1 MYSVNNQE
9 SFYESQKPVNILKIH
24 HNMHNT
30 PCALKIHHN
39 MHNTPCALKIHHN
52 MHNTPCALT
61 TTKFYF
67 KPKIYKDDELKFSKQ
82 LNMSKV

>member
-1 MYSVNNQE
+1 MHSVNNQE
-9 SFYESQKPVNILKIH
+9 SFYESQKPVNI
-24 HNMHNT
+24 
-30 PCALKIHHN
+30 LKIHHN